1 MKKLIIFLIFINVYS
16 QEFTPI
22 DAESF
27 EFIENV
33 NYKLY
38 LKNNEI
44 YSNTCKNGSKT
55 LLPKDLKYDSIKF
68 ENQYYNTLI
77 INKKDILKHIY
88 LTKKTI
94 ELNEVILVNNTLIF
108 GEKKDFVNDK
118 SKAFSRDFNFG
129 TRFENKSKHRLK
141 LNNIVIHVDKVKHK
155 TLYKIKFFD
164 SNTSKMVDSG
174 RQSLD
179 VKKLLIETDT
189 LALEINQKNEIS
201 INIEDKNF
209 EINEDNFFVTVE
221 LINYLDKYGKIF
233 IPEKKN
239 ETLLKFTQSDA
250 INYFSKTIDFKTK
263 KTSELFY
270 NINSWINYDFAN
282 VFFQKPSKKTIITP
296 SILVHTTILN

>member
-1 MKKLIIFLIFINVYS
+1 MKKLIIFLLFINVYS
-16 QEFTPI
+16 QEITPI

-33 NYKLY
+33 NFKLY
-38 LKNNEI
+38 LENKEI

-55 LLPKDLKYDSIKF
+55 LLPNDLKYDSIEF
-68 ENQYYNTLI
+68 ENQYYNALK

-94 ELNEVILVNNTLIF
+94 ELNEVILVNNSKIF

-118 SKAFSRDFNFG
+118 SKAFSRDLNFG

-141 LNNIVIHVDKVKHK
+141 LNKIVINVDKVKQK

-164 SNTSKMVDSG
+164 CNTSKMTHGG

-179 VKKLLIETDT
+179 VKKLLLETDT
-189 LALEINQKNEIS
+189 LILEINQKNEIS

-209 EINEDNFFVTVE
+209 EINEDDFFVTLE
-221 LINYLDKYGKIF
+221 LINYIDENGKIF
-233 IPEKKN
+233 ISKKKN
-239 ETLLKFTQSDA
+239 ETRLKFTQSDV
-250 INYFSKTIDFKTK
+250 INYFSNSIDSKNK

-282 VFFQKPSKKTIITP
+282 VFYQKPSKKTIITP
-296 SILVHTTILN
+296 SLLVYTTILH